1 MDQKWTK
8 NCGGEDLP
16 FQIIR
21 NDITKIKADAIV
33 NTANPKPI
41 VGGGTDSAIYNAAGE
56 KKLLAER
63 KRIGEIARGE
73 AAITPAFNLQ
83 AKYIIHTVGPA
94 WEDGKHGEFEILKKC
109 YRNSL
114 RIAAENGCESIAF
127 PLIATGVYGYPK
139 DKALQIA
146 TAEIQRFLFENEMS
160 VMLVVFDRK
169 AFELSGKVFSDV
181 QSFVDENYV
190 KRSYHREYRGRHGKN
205 DDLDLEEYELQ
216 YRELALEE
224 DYAEEAVLLEAA
236 MPEPSSVFSDGIE
249 NMSLDEV
256 IGNPGDS
263 FQERLFKLIDRS
275 GMDDV
280 SMYKKANIT
289 KKVFSD
295 IRSKKSYKPSK
306 KTAVALIIAL
316 ELPMDEAQ
324 DLLARAGFAFSPS
337 SRFDLIVGYF
347 ISHGIYDI
355 YTINEVL
362 FANKQECLGT
372 SLN

>member
-1 MDQKWTK
+1 MGQKWTK
-8 NCGGEDLP
+8 NCGGDGLP

-63 KRIGEIARGE
+63 KKIGEIARGE

-94 WEDGKHGEFEILKKC
+94 WEDGKHGEFEILENC

-114 RIAAENGCESIAF
+114 RIAASNGCESIAF
-127 PLIATGVYGYPK
+127 PLIATGVYGFPK

-146 TAEIQRFLFENEMS
+146 TSEIQKFLFENEMS

-169 AFELSGKVFSDV
+169 AFELSGKVFSEV

-205 DDLDLEEYELQ
+205 DDLDLEEYELR

-224 DYAEEAVLLEAA
+224 DYAEEAVLLEAT

-263 FQERLFKLIDRS
+263 FQERLFKLIDQS

>member
-1 MDQKWTK
+1 MK
-8 NCGGEDLP
+8 N
-16 FQIIR
+16 
-21 NDITKIKADAIV
+21 
-33 NTANPKPI
+33 
-41 VGGGTDSAIYNAAGE
+41 
-56 KKLLAER
+56 
-63 KRIGEIARGE
+63 
-73 AAITPAFNLQ
+73 
-83 AKYIIHTVGPA
+83 
-94 WEDGKHGEFEILKKC
+94 C

-114 RIAAENGCESIAF
+114 RIAASNGCASIAF
-127 PLIATGVYGYPK
+127 PLIATGVYGFPK

-146 TAEIQRFLFENEMS
+146 TSEIQKFLFENEMS

-169 AFELSGKVFSDV
+169 AFELSGKVFSEV

-205 DDLDLEEYELQ
+205 EDFDLEEYELR
-216 YRELALEE
+216 YRELAIEE

>member
-1 MDQKWTK
+1 MGQKWTK
-8 NCGGEDLP
+8 NCGGDGLP

-63 KRIGEIARGE
+63 KKIGEIARGE

-94 WEDGKHGEFEILKKC
+94 WEDGKHGEFEILENC

-114 RIAAENGCESIAF
+114 RIAASNGCESIAF
-127 PLIATGVYGYPK
+127 PLIATGVYGFPK

-146 TAEIQRFLFENEMS
+146 TSEIQKFLFENEMS

-169 AFELSGKVFSDV
+169 AFELSGKVFSEV

-205 DDLDLEEYELQ
+205 DDLDLEEYELR

-224 DYAEEAVLLEAA
+224 DYAEEAVLLEAT

-263 FQERLFKLIDRS
+263 FQERLFKLIDQS

-316 ELPMDEAQ
+316 ELPMDKAQ